1 MKRSVG
7 VICECNPF
15 HGGHEYLLGRAR
27 ESGAEVVVA
36 VMSGCFVQR
45 GEPAIADPHLRA
57 EALIAGGADL
67 VLELPFPYS
76 ASGAEFF
83 AGAGVDILDRLG
95 VNELW
100 FGSECGDIDQ
110 LERLSR
116 LVETPAFSEAYERT
130 AAEGRGTAQAYFDT
144 VQALLGKEVACFSN
158 DILGIAYLR
167 AIRRLHSDMSSV
179 TVKREG
185 SAYLE
190 EQLSADGFPSATALR
205 RRWREQGLDAV
216 LPLLPSSVKPIFA
229 RAAVPVELA
238 YAERLILGHFRLTPP
253 EQLEQIAELG
263 GGLGARMAQA
273 AQKADSLERF
283 FALSATKKYPNAR
296 LRRGVLFALTNIT
309 QSDLRTPPAYTRLL
323 ATNATGCVFLNAS
336 RKGARISVVTR
347 HTDLPNTAAAQKQ
360 AEIEARAWALYTLC
374 LPKAASAEGLWQK
387 APMIKR

>member
-1 MKRSVG
+1 MKAVG

-27 ESGAEVVVA
+27 ESGADVVVA
-36 VMSGCFVQR
+36 VMSGAFVQR
-45 GEPAIADPHLRA
+45 GEPAIADTHLRA

-83 AGAGVDILDRLG
+83 AGTGVDILDRLG
-95 VNELW
+95 AGELW

-110 LERLSR
+110 LENLSR
-116 LVETPAFSEAYERT
+116 LVETPAFAEAYERT
-130 AAEGRGTAQAYFDT
+130 AIEGRGTARAYFET
-144 VQALLGKEVACFSN
+144 IQALLGKEVACFSN

-167 AIRRLHSDMSSV
+167 AIRRLHSDMTAV

-190 EQLSADGFPSATALR
+190 ERLTEGTFPSATALR
-205 RRWREQGLDAV
+205 VRWRESGIEAV
-216 LPLLPSSVKPIFA
+216 LPHLPSSVAQIYA
-229 RAAVPVELA
+229 RASLPADLA
-238 YAERLILGHFRLTPP
+238 YAERLILGHFRLTSP
-253 EQLEQIAELG
+253 EQLEQVAELE

-273 AQKADSLERF
+273 AQEADSLDRF

-296 LRRGVLFALTNIT
+296 LRRGVLFALTGIT
-309 QSDLRTPPAYTRLL
+309 QSDLRTSPAYTRLL
-323 ATNATGCVFLNAS
+323 AANATGCDFLSTA

-347 HTDLPNTAAAQKQ
+347 HTDLPNTVAAQRQ
-360 AEIEARAWALYTLC
+360 AEFEARAWALYTLC
-374 LPKAASAEGLWQK
+374 LPHAASSQGLWK
-387 APMIKR
+387 RIPVIKK